1 MKKILLPTDLSPCS
15 AHALAYAL
23 PLAQRLR
30 AEIKMLH
37 VATPVPAE
45 PVVANGTQGPAR
57 TAAAWAAGLP
67 AMAEFDSVPVTYE
80 EVQGTDAT
88 QIILTACETEKPD
101 MVVMG
106 TRGSG
111 GLRPGSLGGVTISV
125 IQGSEVPVLAV
136 PDSAHYKPIKHIAY
150 ATDFNNESFNVVKTL
165 IAFAKLL
172 DARLTCIHVRGEHEY
187 WDRVKRMYYEHLY
200 SLDQVTPLLDF
211 AILHGDNILHSI
223 QEFNRNNEVD
233 ILAMLNRRRDLI
245 DSLYGHSLTREAV
258 LHCRIPLLAF
268 HNHGSQ

>member
-1 MKKILLPTDLSPCS
+1 MKKILLPTDLSPVS

-23 PLAQRLR
+23 PLAQRLK
-30 AEIKMLH
+30 ATVKMLH
-37 VATPVPAE
+37 LTTAVPAE
-45 PVVANGTQGPAR
+45 PVVANGKQGPAR
-57 TAAAWAAGLP
+57 TAADWAAQQP
-67 AMAEFDSVPVTYE
+67 AMAEYAEVPVTYQE
-80 EVQGTDAT
+80 EMGSNPTDM
-88 QIILTACETEKPD
+88 ILAACETEKPD
-101 MVVMG
+101 LVVMG

-111 GLRPGSLGGVTISV
+111 GLRPGALGGVTITV
-125 IQGSEVPVLAV
+125 IQGSDVPVLAV
-136 PDSAHYKPIKHIAY
+136 PDCAHYKPIKHIAY

-165 IAFAKLL
+165 IAFAKIL
-172 DARLTCIHVRGEHEY
+172 DARLTCVHVRGEHEY

-200 SLDQVTPLLDF
+200 SLDQVTPSLDF
-211 AILHGDNILHSI
+211 AILHGENVLHSI

-268 HNHGSQ
+268 HNQAGT